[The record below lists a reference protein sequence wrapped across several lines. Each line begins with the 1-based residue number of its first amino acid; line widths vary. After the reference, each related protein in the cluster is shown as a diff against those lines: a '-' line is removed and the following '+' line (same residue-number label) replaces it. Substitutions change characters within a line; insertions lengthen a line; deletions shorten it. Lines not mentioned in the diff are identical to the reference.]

1 MENLRSTKLGK
12 ALWRIQIPR
21 WIVFVLDQSVVLFSY
36 ILLIMM
42 YRYILNRPIAD
53 GLEYRILLTMGIY
66 AVTDLVM
73 GVYRGAI
80 RYSELR
86 EVIRIFFY
94 VLFCTVAI
102 GVANHFLI
110 NQFEHVEVL
119 SNSWVMIHSMI
130 TFILLFAMRISIKY
144 SYYFIGSL
152 RNQRERAI
160 ILGADTRAV
169 MMGNLLI
176 ADEKGDYRPVAF
188 IDPTHFNVGKRL
200 CGLNVFALPE
210 DPDDLKALFEKHNA
224 YRLLIPSANK
234 EQLNEQM
241 LDALLDAEVKVLVAS
256 HPEDINQSA
265 SKKISVNNIQ
275 IEDLLNRE
283 VINTENPEVRDSHT
297 GKVVMVTGAAG
308 SIGSEIVMQVG
319 AAKPSCLIL
328 VDQAES
334 PLHEI
339 QLRLQATYPDLNL
352 EVFICDIRNLERLRT
367 MFVKRN
373 PDVVYHAAAYKHVPM
388 MEKHPCEAVTTN
400 VLGTK
405 HVVDLAVE
413 FNAERFVM
421 VSTDKAVNPTNVM
434 GCSKRI
440 AEIYVQSL
448 YLALKKRNSRTR
460 IITTRFGNVLG
471 SNGSVVPLFKRQIEK
486 GGPLTV
492 THKDIIRY
500 FMTIPEACRLVL
512 EAGCMGKGGE
522 IFVFD
527 MGAPVKIYDMAKRM
541 IRLAGLTPGKDIE
554 IIETGLRPGEKLYE
568 ELLND
573 QETTMP
579 THHKKIMIAK
589 VREYDYYG
597 VEHTLEEMITQALDC
612 EKTNTV
618 RCMKILVPE
627 FKSRNSIYEELDRE
641 LEEKLKAAELI
652 NA

>member
-1 MENLRSTKLGK
+1 MENLKSTKLGK
-12 ALWRIQIPR
+12 ALWKVQVPR
-21 WIVFVLDQSVVLFSY
+21 WIVFLLDQSVVLFSY
-36 ILLIMM
+36 VLLIVL
-42 YRYILNRPIAD
+42 YRYILHRPIEA
-53 GLEYRILLTMGIY
+53 GVELRLLIALGTFSLFDLLMGI
-66 AVTDLVM
+66 
-73 GVYRGAI
+73 YRGAI
-80 RYSELR
+80 RYSEIR
-86 EVIRIFFY
+86 EMVRIFFY
-94 VLFCTVAI
+94 VLLSSGMLFS
-102 GVANHFLI
+102 FSLI
-110 NQFEHVEVL
+110 FHRYVEVNPL
-119 SNSWVMIHSMI
+119 SISWTCVYGMI
-130 TFILLFAMRISIKY
+130 TFTLLFIMRIGIKY
-144 SYYFIGSL
+144 TYYYLGVL
-152 RNQRERAI
+152 KNQKRRVVVFGCDSRSVM
-160 ILGADTRAV
+160 LVNMMKADV
-169 MMGNLLI
+169 
-176 ADEKGDYRPVAF
+176 KSDYKPVAF
-188 IDPTHFNVGKRL
+188 IDFNSTDAGKVMM
-200 CGLNVFALPE
+200 GVKVYAL
-210 DPDDLKALFEKHNA
+210 DKISDLSSFFE
-224 YRLLIPSANK
+224 
-234 EQLNEQM
+234 EQRA
-241 LDALLDAEVKVLVAS
+241 DALIISDSNREVLKETLLDQLLESEIKVLLAD
-256 HPEDINQSA
+256 HPHDMDEEQSQ
-265 SKKISVNNIQ
+265 KKLSIHTIQ

-283 VINTENPEVRDSHT
+283 VINTDNPEVRSSHT

-339 QLRLQATYPDLNL
+339 QLRLESAFPDLNL
-352 EVFICDIRNLERLRT
+352 EVFICDIRNRERLRT

-373 PDVVYHAAAYKHVPM
+373 PEIVYHAAAYKHVPM

-413 FNAERFVM
+413 FDAERFVM

-448 YLALKKRNSRTR
+448 SLALKSRNSRTR

-486 GGPLTV
+486 GGPITV

-512 EAGCMGKGGE
+512 EAGCMGQGGE

-573 QETTMP
+573 EELTMQ

-589 VREYDYYG
+589 VREYDYLN
-597 VEHTLEEMITQALDC
+597 VERALEEMISVAIGG
-612 EKTNTV
+612 EKTDTV
-618 RCMKILVPE
+618 RCMKVLVPE
-627 FKSRNSIYEELDRE
+627 FKSRNSVYEALDVE
-641 LEEKLKAAELI
+641 LERSV
-652 NA
+652 

>member
-36 ILLIMM
+36 FLLLMLYSYM
-42 YRYILNRPIAD
+42 LNRPIEE
-53 GLEYRILLTMGIY
+53 GIQYRIALTMAVY
-66 AVTDLVM
+66 AITDFVM
-73 GVYRGAI
+73 GIYRGAI

-94 VLFCTVAI
+94 VLSCTFTIAGI
-102 GVANHFLI
+102 YFLI
-110 NQFEHVEVL
+110 DGRISGFQTLEH
-119 SNSWVMIHSMI
+119 SWVLIHAMI

-152 RNQRERAI
+152 KNQRERAVI
-160 ILGADTRAV
+160 FGADTRAV

-188 IDPTHFNVGKRL
+188 IDPTGFNVGKRL
-200 CGLNVFALPE
+200 CGLNVYAMPE
-210 DPDDLKALFEKHNA
+210 SAAELKSFFNK
-224 YRLLIPSANK
+224 YSSDRLMIPPYNRDNLS
-234 EQLNEQM
+234 EQM
-241 LDALLDAEVKVLVAS
+241 LDALLDANVKVLMAS
-256 HPEDINQSA
+256 HPEDINEAS
-265 SKKISVNNIQ
+265 SKKVSVNNIQ

-283 VINTENPEVRDSHT
+283 VINTENPEVRASHT

-319 AAKPSCLIL
+319 AANPSCLIL

-339 QLRLQATYPDLNL
+339 QLKLQSAYPDLNL

-373 PDVVYHAAAYKHVPM
+373 PEIVYHAAAYKHVPM

-400 VLGTK
+400 VMGTK
-405 HVVDLAVE
+405 HVLDLAVE

-448 YLALKKRNSRTR
+448 YLALKKRSSRTR

-486 GGPLTV
+486 GGPVTV

-554 IIETGLRPGEKLYE
+554 IVETGLRPGEKLYE

-589 VREYDYYG
+589 VREYDYYS
-597 VEHTLEEMITQALDC
+597 VEHALEEMITQALDC

-618 RCMKILVPE
+618 RCMKMLVPE
-627 FKSRNSIYEELDRE
+627 FKSRNSVYEKLDLE
-641 LEEKLKAAELI
+641 LEEQILAVKV